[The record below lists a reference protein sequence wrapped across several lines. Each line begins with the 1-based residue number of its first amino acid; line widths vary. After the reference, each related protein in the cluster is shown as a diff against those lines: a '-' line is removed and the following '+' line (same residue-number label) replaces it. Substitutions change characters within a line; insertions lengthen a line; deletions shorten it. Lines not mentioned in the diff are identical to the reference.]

1 MFEVYGAPGCNWCE
15 KAKWL
20 LDYHKKSYTY
30 IDVTENADVKSAFLK
45 RFPNEKTVPQVMFDG
60 ADRGYEVHI
69 GGYKQLE
76 QWLRG

>member
-30 IDVTENADVKSAFLK
+30 IDVTESVDVNRAFLK
-45 RFPNEKTVPQVMFDG
+45 RFPNEKTVPQIMFDG
-60 ADRGYEVHI
+60 ADRGYPVHI
-69 GGYKQLE
+69 GGYNQLE

>member
-1 MFEVYGAPGCNWCE
+1 MERPVAIGVRRL
-15 KAKWL
+15 KWL

-30 IDVTENADVKSAFLK
+30 IDVTESVEVNRAFLK

-60 ADRGYEVHI
+60 ADRGYPVHI
-69 GGYKQLE
+69 GGYTQLE